1 VTGIGDDAQIPG
13 FDIASAE
20 QMYGVL
26 RTQVDVVLAEGA
38 AVLNA
43 GDPLV
48 ARMASLC
55 DGDVVFY
62 DTGAGQSVIDA
73 HLATG
78 RRAVLVR
85 GGRVV
90 LATGDRSQ
98 PVADVARIELGDS
111 AAQGPGRLDD
121 LLAAIAS
128 AWALGISPDLIRTG
142 IETLCATRSES
153 SESVVA

>member
-1 VTGIGDDAQIPG
+1 
-13 FDIASAE
+13 
-20 QMYGVL
+20 MYGVL
-26 RTQVDVVLAEGA
+26 RTQVDVVLPEGA

-48 ARMASLC
+48 VRMASLC

-98 PVADVARIELGDS
+98 PVADVARIELGDG
-111 AAQGPGRLDD
+111 A
-121 LLAAIAS
+121 
-128 AWALGISPDLIRTG
+128 DLIRTG

-153 SESVVA
+153 SETVVA